1 MLYRICLTAL
11 SKIQRCEL
19 SDGGSAVFFP
29 TAWLSIL
36 DVCCFYAVTCV
47 SQQRET
53 HESMKGILRFSSG
66 EAAP

>member
-19 SDGGSAVFFP
+19 SDGGSAVFFSNSM
-29 TAWLSIL
+29 AFHL